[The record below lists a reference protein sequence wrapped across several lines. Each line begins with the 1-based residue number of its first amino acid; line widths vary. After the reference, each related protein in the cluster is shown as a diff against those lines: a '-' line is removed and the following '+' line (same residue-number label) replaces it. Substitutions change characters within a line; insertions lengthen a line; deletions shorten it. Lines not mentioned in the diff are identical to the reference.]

1 MNKTVHKI
9 YVGSFFVVGIAVT
22 ILLGIN
28 GYDYYSTP
36 KEDRPFLIENGK
48 QVYTDSGE
56 PVKNPQHSE
65 LKPSGAWGHGFG
77 IIGTLMMIVG
87 VSTYMIRKRYRR
99 FFNFGYLKHWLE
111 FHIFLCSVGP
121 VLVLYHTA
129 FKFGGIVSVSFWSMV
144 LVVLSGVVGRFIY
157 LQIPRSIKGQELSI
171 NEMNSMRDKLASRV
185 REVLSEDSAI
195 YSEFERIS
203 SADHYKSFKLS
214 TAIGFFI
221 WEYFNVRR
229 VLRAMKKRFKLLGLT
244 KSEQDELIKSAKS
257 EIVIARRIALLRTSQ
272 KLFHM
277 WHIFHLPFAIA
288 MFVIMVIHV
297 AVTIIFGY
305 KWIF

>member
-1 MNKTVHKI
+1 MNKTLHKI
-9 YVGSFFVVGIAVT
+9 YVALFLVVGISVSV
-22 ILLGIN
+22 LLAIYGF
-28 GYDYYSTP
+28 DYYSTP
-36 KEDRPFLIENGK
+36 LEERFF
-48 QVYTDSGE
+48 
-56 PVKNPQHSE
+56 NPYHNL
-65 LKPSGAWGHGFG
+65 LKPSGALGHGLG

-87 VSTYMIRKRYRR
+87 VSVYMIRKRYRR
-99 FFNFGYLKHWLE
+99 FFSFGYLKHWLE

-157 LQIPRSIKGQELSI
+157 LQIPRTIQGQEISI
-171 NEMNSMRDKLASRV
+171 NELNSMKEKLAIRV
-185 REVLSEDSAI
+185 RSVLSEDS
-195 YSEFERIS
+195 STLLEFEKIS
-203 SADHYKSFKLS
+203 STDRYKSFKLL
-214 TAIGFFI
+214 TAAGFI
-221 WEYFNVRR
+221 VRDFFDIKR
-229 VLRAMKKRFKLLGLT
+229 VMKLLKMRTKLLGIG
-244 KSEQDELIKSAKS
+244 KSEKDELIKAAKS

-272 KLFHM
+272 KLFHW

-288 MFVIMVIHV
+288 MFVIMIIHV

>member
-1 MNKTVHKI
+1 L
-9 YVGSFFVVGIAVT
+9 FLVVGISVT
-22 ILLGIN
+22 ILLAIYGF
-28 GYDYYSTP
+28 DYYTTP
-36 KEDRPFLIENGK
+36 LEERFFNSNHNL
-48 QVYTDSGE
+48 
-56 PVKNPQHSE
+56 
-65 LKPSGAWGHGFG
+65 LKPSGALGHGLG

-87 VSTYMIRKRYRR
+87 VSTYMIRKRYRK
-99 FFNFGYLKHWLE
+99 FFNIGYLKHWLE

-157 LQIPRSIKGQELSI
+157 LQIPRTIQGQEISVNELNSIKE
-171 NEMNSMRDKLASRV
+171 KLAIRV
-185 REVLSEDSAI
+185 RSVLSEDSSTL
-195 YSEFERIS
+195 SEFEKIS
-203 SADHYKSFKLS
+203 SADRYKSFRLI
-214 TAIGFFI
+214 TAVGFFVRD
-221 WEYFNVRR
+221 YFDIKR
-229 VLRAMKKRFKLLGLT
+229 VMRLLKMRIKLLGIG
-244 KSEQDELIKSAKS
+244 KCESDELIKAAKS

-272 KLFHM
+272 KLFHW
-277 WHIFHLPFAIA
+277 WHIFHLPFAIT